1 MRAISLIKTYKCN
14 ICKQPFKKERLTQKI
29 CGETACIVEQV
40 YKNKEKREK
49 AERRETKAKLKVITE
64 TKPKLTKAAQIA
76 FNAYIRARDYGK
88 TCISCDNPIKWDSGA
103 TGGVCDC
110 GHWLSV
116 GARVNLRFNEDN
128 AHAQCKHCNNQLSG
142 NAANYRIGLVKRI
155 GLERVEALECDH
167 KLHHYTK
174 DDLRAIEA
182 TYKAKLKALKN
193 DTAS

>member
-1 MRAISLIKTYKCN
+1 M
-14 ICKQPFKKERLTQKI
+14 QKI
-29 CGETACIVEQV
+29 CSSTACIVETV
-40 YKNKEKREK
+40 YKNKAKREK
-49 AERRETKAKLKVITE
+49 VERKETKVKIEKLAK
-64 TKPKLTKAAQIA
+64 KPELTVKAQKA

-88 TCISCDNPIKWDSGA
+88 PCISCDNPIKWDSGA
-103 TGGVCDC
+103 TGGVCDA

-128 AHAQCKHCNNQLSG
+128 CHAQCKYCNNQLSG

-174 DDLRAIEA
+174 DDLREIEKI
-182 TYKAKLKALKN
+182 YKNKLKMLK
-193 DTAS
+193 T